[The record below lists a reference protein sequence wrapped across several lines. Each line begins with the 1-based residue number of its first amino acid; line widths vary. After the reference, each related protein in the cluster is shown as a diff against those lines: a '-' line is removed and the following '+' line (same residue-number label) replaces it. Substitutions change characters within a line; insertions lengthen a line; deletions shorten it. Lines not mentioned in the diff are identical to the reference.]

1 MKRLLLPLFLLL
13 TAAARVDAQAVEL
26 REPFDSAGRVMEV
39 TPLLAAQLQLAPP
52 AWRITGDYIAAR
64 LFATGEAG
72 YVIVVERRDGV
83 SERYAITRQ
92 DREYLRARTATLPPG
107 LVEEQLNRVTS
118 GVTTGITAAREE
130 VVRAVRNDQFVLH
143 QGLLALTVYGP
154 SFAYALSNE
163 TPGRVAAYV
172 LGAGG
177 TFYAATQLARDRTIT
192 GPQNILATH
201 TALHGAGIGLGL
213 AYGAD
218 ANSNI
223 QGLATFMGG
232 VGGTALAL
240 TAGPRLRTA
249 AVAGAV
255 FGADASLLMT
265 YLLLRAGHGA
275 DEDFPTRT
283 EAAFLAAGTAVGYP
297 LGMQYARMANYNVT
311 PGDVGVLWT
320 TGAVGALAAGTI
332 AKSLTEPQVEPDGSS
347 NSSRRRTA
355 IYTSAAAGFLL
366 GAAAG
371 DVLLVRRFD
380 HTGYEA
386 GLLALGA
393 GGGALMGAGA
403 YTLFDDNR
411 TGEEVEPYVAATA
424 GAILGLALAE
434 AFLPPG
440 GDAGRQAKARVEV
453 NPLGVA
459 LAASRSPGHHSFV
472 RITF

>member
-13 TAAARVDAQAVEL
+13 TAAARVDAQAVEV

-39 TPLLAAQLQLAPP
+39 TPLLAAQLQLTPP
-52 AWRITGDYIAAR
+52 AWRITGDYVAAR

-107 LVEEQLNRVTS
+107 LVEEQLNRVTT

-192 GPQNILATH
+192 SQQNILATH

-213 AYGAD
+213 AWGAD

-249 AVAGAV
+249 DVAGAV

-265 YLLLRAGHGA
+265 YLLLRAGH
-275 DEDFPTRT
+275 DPDRDFPTRT

-297 LGMQYARMANYNVT
+297 LGMQYARIANYNVT

-332 AKSLTEPQVEPDGSS
+332 AKSLIADDGG
-347 NSSRRRTA
+347 SRRRTTV
-355 IYTSAAAGFLL
+355 YSSAAAGFLL

-459 LAASRSPGHHSFV
+459 LAASRSAGHHSFV

>member
-1 MKRLLLPLFLLL
+1 MKRLLVPLFLLL
-13 TAAARVDAQAVEL
+13 VAAARVDAQAVEL

-107 LVEEQLNRVTS
+107 LVEEQLNRVTT

-154 SFAYALSNE
+154 SFAYALANE

-192 GPQNILATH
+192 PQQNFLATH

-213 AYGAD
+213 AYGGD

-240 TAGPRLRTA
+240 AAGPRLRTA
-249 AVAGAV
+249 DVAGAV

-265 YLLLRAGHGA
+265 YLLLRAGH
-275 DEDFPTRT
+275 DPDREFPTRT
-283 EAAFLAAGTAVGYP
+283 EAAFLAAGTAIGYP

-332 AKSLTEPQVEPDGSS
+332 AKSLTDDDGD
-347 NSSRRRTA
+347 NGRRTTV
-355 IYTSAAAGFLL
+355 YSSAAAGFLV

-371 DVLLVRRFD
+371 DALLVRRFD

-403 YTLFDDNR
+403 YTLLDDNR

-453 NPLGVA
+453 NPLAVA

>member
-1 MKRLLLPLFLLL
+1 MKRLLVAIFLLL
-13 TAAARVDAQAVEL
+13 TAAPRVNAQAVEV

-52 AWRITGDYIAAR
+52 AWRITGDYVAAR

-107 LVEEQLNRVTS
+107 LVEEQLNRVTT
-118 GVTTGITAAREE
+118 GMTTGITTAREE
-130 VVRAVRNDQFVLH
+130 VVRAVRNDQFVVH

-163 TPGRVAAYV
+163 TPGRIAAWV

-177 TFYAATQLARDRTIT
+177 TFYAATQLARDRTVT
-192 GPQNILATH
+192 SQQNMLATH
-201 TALHGAGIGLGL
+201 AAVHGAGIGLGL
-213 AYGAD
+213 AYGAS
-218 ANSNI
+218 ASSNI
-223 QGLATFMGG
+223 QGLAAFIGG
-232 VGGTALAL
+232 VGGTAVAL
-240 TAGPRLRTA
+240 TAGPQLRTA
-249 AVAGAV
+249 DVAGAA

-265 YLLLRAGHGA
+265 YLLLRAGHDPA
-275 DEDFPTRT
+275 RRFPTRA
-283 EAAFLAAGTAVGYP
+283 EAALLAAGTAVGYP
-297 LGMQYARMANYNVT
+297 LGMQYARMASYNVT

-332 AKSLTEPQVEPDGSS
+332 AKSLASDDGAGG
-347 NSSRRRTA
+347 RRTTV
-355 IYTSAAAGFLL
+355 YSSAAAGFLI
-366 GAAAG
+366 GAVAG
-371 DVLLVRRFD
+371 DALLVRRFD
-380 HTGYEA
+380 HTSYEA
-386 GLLALGA
+386 ALLALGA

-403 YTLFDDNR
+403 YTLLDDNR

-424 GAILGLALAE
+424 GAVLGLALAE

-440 GDAGRQAKARVEV
+440 GDAGRQAKARIEV

>member
-13 TAAARVDAQAVEL
+13 TAAARVDAQAVEV

-39 TPLLAAQLQLAPP
+39 TPLLAAQLQLTPP
-52 AWRITGDYIAAR
+52 AWRITGDYVAAR

-107 LVEEQLNRVTS
+107 LVEEQLNRVTT

-192 GPQNILATH
+192 SQQNILATH

-213 AYGAD
+213 AWGAD

-249 AVAGAV
+249 DVAGAV

-265 YLLLRAGHGA
+265 YLLLRAGH
-275 DEDFPTRT
+275 DPDRDFPTRT

-332 AKSLTEPQVEPDGSS
+332 AKSLIADDGG
-347 NSSRRRTA
+347 SRRRTTV
-355 IYTSAAAGFLL
+355 YSSAAAGFLL

-459 LAASRSPGHHSFV
+459 LAASRSAGHHSFV

>member
-13 TAAARVDAQAVEL
+13 TAAVRVDAQAVEV

-39 TPLLAAQLQLAPP
+39 TPLLAAQLQLTPP

-107 LVEEQLNRVTS
+107 LVEEQLNRVTT

-249 AVAGAV
+249 DVAGAV

-265 YLLLRAGHGA
+265 YLLLRAGH
-275 DEDFPTRT
+275 DPDKDFPTRT

-332 AKSLTEPQVEPDGSS
+332 AKSLTDDDGD
-347 NSSRRRTA
+347 NGRRTTV
-355 IYTSAAAGFLL
+355 YSSAAAGFLL

>member
-1 MKRLLLPLFLLL
+1 MKRLLLPLLLAI
-13 TAAARVDAQAVEL
+13 AAARMDAQAVET
-26 REPFDSAGRVMEV
+26 PISFDSAGRVMTV
-39 TPLLAAQLQLAPP
+39 TPLLAARLELAPP
-52 AWRITGDYIAAR
+52 AWRITGDYVGAR
-64 LFATGEAG
+64 LRSIGNEG
-72 YVIVVERRDGV
+72 YVIIVERRDGAI
-83 SERYAITRQ
+83 ERYAITRQ
-92 DREYLRARTATLPPG
+92 DRDYLRARTANLPPG
-107 LVEEQLNRVTS
+107 FVEEQVNRVA
-118 GVTTGITAAREE
+118 TGITVAREE
-130 VVRAVRNDQFVLH
+130 MVRAVRNDQFVLH

-163 TPGRVAAYV
+163 TPGRIAAYV

-192 GPQNILATH
+192 GPQNVLATH

-213 AYGAD
+213 AYGAS
-218 ANSNI
+218 ANSNV
-223 QGLATFMGG
+223 QGLASFVGG

-240 TAGPRLRTA
+240 TAGPRLRSA
-249 AVAGAV
+249 DVAGAV
-255 FGADASLLMT
+255 FGADASLLVT
-265 YLLLRAGHGA
+265 YLLLRAGHDRGR
-275 DEDFPTRT
+275 DFPTRT
-283 EAAFLAAGTAVGYP
+283 EAALLAAGTAVGYP

-320 TGAVGALAAGTI
+320 TGAVGGLAAGTI
-332 AKSLTEPQVEPDGSS
+332 AHALTRPELQPSGSDRDGH
-347 NSSRRRTA
+347 RTA
-355 IYTSAAAGFLL
+355 VYTSAAAGFLL

-380 HTGYEA
+380 HTAFEA

-424 GAILGLALAE
+424 GAVLGLALAE
-434 AFLPPG
+434 ALLPPG
-440 GDAGRQAKARVEV
+440 GDAGRQARARVEV
-453 NPLGVA
+453 NPIGVA